1 MSSTEL
7 SEFLKKQNLTQVD
20 WDKADIEWDDLKKI
34 AADFEKRKEEF
45 EQAALSISALLQRQS
60 SVHSVRWRIKD
71 TEHLLAKIIRKRSAS
86 SEKYQN
92 IDEKNY
98 DAIVTD
104 LVGVRVLHLFKEE
117 WARIQ
122 RYVENTWTIIEGPTA
137 YVREGDN
144 LSQYE
149 GCKTENHDAGY
160 RSIHSII
167 TTKPFKRD
175 LAIELQVRTVF
186 EEGWSEIDHNV
197 RYPNFSDNPT
207 IAYFLHI
214 FNGLSGFADEM
225 GTFVKILARDIE
237 THDER
242 MELLLNKE
250 TELEAAELNRQEQLD
265 KLEELGKE
273 NTELQV
279 ALEELKRADASI
291 TSSYSDLK
299 DTIKKQVDHLRAGSS
314 ISDALKTS
322 EYLRAGSYINDVLKA
337 QEDILK
343 ASQSTGITSALKA
356 SEHLQAGSSIIKAH
370 EDILK
375 ASKSAGI
382 TSALKASEHLRAD
395 SGISDALRASE
406 YIRLSNATTLDQMTE
421 SPDSTEP
428 HTDDDRNTPNDNK
441 E

>member
-322 EYLRAGSYINDVLKA
+322 EYLRAGSYINGVLRA

-343 ASQSTGITSALKA
+343 AS
-356 SEHLQAGSSIIKAH
+356 
-370 EDILK
+370 
-375 ASKSAGI
+375 KS
-382 TSALKASEHLRAD
+382 
-395 SGISDALRASE
+395 
-406 YIRLSNATTLDQMTE
+406 
-421 SPDSTEP
+421 
-428 HTDDDRNTPNDNK
+428 
-441 E
+441 

>member
-7 SEFLKKQNLTQVD
+7 SEFLKKQNLTQLD

-322 EYLRAGSYINDVLKA
+322 EYLRAGSYINDVLRA

-370 EDILK
+370 EGILK

-428 HTDDDRNTPNDNK
+428 HTDDDRNIPNDNK

>member
-322 EYLRAGSYINDVLKA
+322 EYLRAGSYINGVLRA

-382 TSALKASEHLRAD
+382 TSALKASEHLRAG
-395 SGISDALRASE
+395 SV
-406 YIRLSNATTLDQMTE
+406 
-421 SPDSTEP
+421 
-428 HTDDDRNTPNDNK
+428 
-441 E
+441 